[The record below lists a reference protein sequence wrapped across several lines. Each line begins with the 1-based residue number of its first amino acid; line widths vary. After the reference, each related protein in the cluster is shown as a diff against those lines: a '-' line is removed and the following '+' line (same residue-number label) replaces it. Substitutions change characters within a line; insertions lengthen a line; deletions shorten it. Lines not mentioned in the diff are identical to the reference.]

1 VKAVICPKYGSAD
14 LLQLVEVA
22 KPVPEDDEV
31 RIRIHVATVTPG
43 DCELRKFK
51 FPAWLWLPL
60 RLYVGVRKP
69 RRPILGME
77 LAGEIESV
85 GKDVT
90 RFEKN
95 DRVVASAGLLLGGHA
110 EYVCLPE
117 SCAMAKLP
125 AGVAYEQAAPLPVGG
140 ANALYFLR
148 KAEIQ
153 KGEKVLVNGAGG
165 TIGSFGVQLAKYY
178 GAEVTAVDRTEKL
191 EMLRAIGAD
200 HVIDY
205 TKQHF
210 SENGETY
217 DVILDVIFKSSFS
230 RSLKSLAENGRLLLA
245 NPRFSL
251 LFRGPWTSRTT
262 SKTVFVVPAS
272 ESSEDL
278 RFLAE
283 LIAAGEIKP
292 FIGRRYSLEQMAE
305 AQTHVESGLKQGH
318 VIITSGQSSTQ
329 QAR

>member
-1 VKAVICPKYGSAD
+1 MKAVICPKYGSVD

-22 KPVPEDDEV
+22 KPVPEDNEV
-31 RIRIHVATVTPG
+31 RIRIHAATVTQG
-43 DCELRKFK
+43 DCELRRFK

-90 RFEKN
+90 RFEIN
-95 DRVVASAGLLLGGHA
+95 DRVVASAGLRFGGHA

-125 AGVAYEQAAPLPVGG
+125 AEVAYEDAATLPVGG

-210 SENGETY
+210 SESGETY

-262 SKTVFVVPAS
+262 SKRVFAVPAS

-292 FIGRRYSLEQMAE
+292 HIGRRYSLEQMAE

-318 VIITSGQSSTQ
+318 VVITHSAG
-329 QAR
+329 RL

>member
-1 VKAVICPKYGSAD
+1 MKAPDFIDP
-14 LLQLVEVA
+14 
-22 KPVPEDDEV
+22 
-31 RIRIHVATVTPG
+31 
-43 DCELRKFK
+43 RK
-51 FPAWLWLPL
+51 L
-60 RLYVGVRKP
+60 
-69 RRPILGME
+69 
-77 LAGEIESV
+77 
-85 GKDVT
+85 
-90 RFEKN
+90 
-95 DRVVASAGLLLGGHA
+95 
-110 EYVCLPE
+110 
-117 SCAMAKLP
+117 
-125 AGVAYEQAAPLPVGG
+125 
-140 ANALYFLR
+140 
-148 KAEIQ
+148 
-153 KGEKVLVNGAGG
+153 
-165 TIGSFGVQLAKYY
+165 LAKYGLRPKRRY
-178 GAEVTAVDRTEKL
+178 SQNFLVSRHAVETIAEAAIPLDDTAVIELGAGLGTLTAALLRAGAKVTAVDRTEKL

-262 SKTVFVVPAS
+262 SKRVFAVPAS

-292 FIGRRYSLEQMAE
+292 HIGRRYSLEQMAE
-305 AQTHVESGLKQGH
+305 AHVHVESGLKQGH
-318 VIITSGQSSTQ
+318 VIITSGQSSATQ